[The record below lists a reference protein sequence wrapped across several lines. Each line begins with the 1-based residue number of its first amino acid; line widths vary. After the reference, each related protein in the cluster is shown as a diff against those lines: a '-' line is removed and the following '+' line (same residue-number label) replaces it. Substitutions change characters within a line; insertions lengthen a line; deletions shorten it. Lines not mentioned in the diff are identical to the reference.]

1 VILPS
6 VLSIGTFNAIK
17 ISSDGID
24 PANKVTAY
32 NWAEFPEFFGFVCY
46 AIEGIGTVI
55 PVRNTMKDRHAY
67 RPVFILTMAIIGCL
81 CLAFGVLGCLCY
93 GKSIKDIIFFNFPSS
108 ETFFFTLQ
116 MVYGLSLILTFPI
129 YVHVCSSIIFRIKS
143 FREKF
148 ETSENAYWNC
158 TAVRSLT
165 TFAIFGLSA
174 SGVDILDLFVFS
186 GAFCNSYLAMILPCL
201 LYMRWFGIG
210 ENKLARSTRLLL
222 WSYMVLG

>member
-1 VILPS
+1 

-116 MVYGLSLILTFPI
+116 MVYGLSLIVTFPI

-201 LYMRWFGIG
+201 LYMRWFAIG
-210 ENKLARSTRLLL
+210 ENKLARSTRWLL